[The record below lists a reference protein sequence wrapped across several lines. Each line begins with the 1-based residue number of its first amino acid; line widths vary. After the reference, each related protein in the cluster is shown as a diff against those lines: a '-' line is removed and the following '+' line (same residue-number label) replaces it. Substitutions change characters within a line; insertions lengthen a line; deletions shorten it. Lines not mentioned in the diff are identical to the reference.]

1 MKYPLMP
8 KATAIWLVE
17 NTALTFVQI
26 AEFCGL
32 HELEVQGIA
41 DGEVAVGI
49 QGKNPIM
56 SGELSKEEI
65 KKCEEDPSK
74 NLEIIKDAI
83 PLSSTLKKG
92 KKKFTP
98 ASRRQ
103 VIPDAI
109 SWLIK
114 YHPELTDPQIA
125 KLIGTTKNTINS
137 IKNREHWN
145 IQNIT
150 PRDPVLLAL
159 CTQSSLTEA
168 IIKAKKKQ
176 DRLRKSENVS
186 K

>member
-1 MKYPLMP
+1 MSAPLMP
-8 KATAIWLVE
+8 KSTAVWLVE
-17 NTALTFVQI
+17 NTSLTFKQI
-26 AEFCGL
+26 SKFCNL
-32 HELEVQGIA
+32 HVLEVQGIA

-56 SGELSKEEI
+56 SGELTKEEI
-65 KKCEEDPSK
+65 EKCEKNPSQH
-74 NLEIIKDAI
+74 LEIIKDVI

-114 YHPELTDPQIA
+114 YHPEQTDPQIA

-145 IQNIT
+145 MQNIS

-159 CTQSSLTEA
+159 CTQSSLTDA
-168 IIKAKKKQ
+168 IIKAKKKKE
-176 DRLRKSENVS
+176 RLIKSKNVT